1 MSESHFANGY
11 RFLQQGRFAEA
22 ITAFQEAIKE
32 QPDSAEAHYNVGN
45 AYIGQRD
52 YLRALAAYRDAV
64 RLKPGRLDCL
74 GRDGNRSDAGRQ
86 KPPAVSLVF

>member
-22 ITAFQEAIKE
+22 ITAFQEAIQE

-52 YLRALAAYRDAV
+52 YLRALRRGAI
-64 RLKPGRLDCL
+64 
-74 GRDGNRSDAGRQ
+74 RS
-86 KPPAVSLVF
+86 

>member
-1 MSESHFANGY
+1 MSESHFANY